1 MSTTKQAMSDI
12 QATKKPALKKAP
24 SRKVVAKNGNGNDD
38 EQLVDEVKKL
48 DQIRD
53 MLFGDHVATLQNKY
67 QTLDKNLDQNVSV
80 LRKELAASIEELRQQ
95 IDKRFDQFQ
104 KSLQSENSD
113 RLAQIEEMNSTLSR
127 VNTDLL
133 TKLDL
138 ETKRIDQALDEQ
150 MQESTKQLNSMVD
163 TLQDAKVDRK
173 SLAAM
178 FSQFAKELDN
188 S

>member
-1 MSTTKQAMSDI
+1 MSTSKQAISDI
-12 QATKKPALKKAP
+12 QASKKPALKKAS
-24 SRKVVAKNGNGNDD
+24 SRKVVAKNGTNDD
-38 EQLVDEVKKL
+38 EQMVDEVKKL

-80 LRKELAASIEELRQQ
+80 LRKELAASIEELKQQ
-95 IDKRFDQFQ
+95 VDKRFDQLQ
-104 KSLQSENSD
+104 KNLQSENSD
-113 RLAQIEEMNSTLSR
+113 RLAQIEEMNSSLSN
-127 VNTDLL
+127 VNSDLL

-163 TLQDAKVDRK
+163 SLQDAKVDRK

-178 FSQFAKELDN
+178 FTQFAKELEN